1 MGPSYIET
9 SDCGNVKNMMPKLK
23 HMQGSGSMNYL
34 HQDRD
39 LNSKRHSSKP
49 LSITDSKQPTLRDKE
64 NDKRKNYISPRPLK
78 DELKGMKVIVK
89 NGKEVDKSETINY

>member
-9 SDCGNVKNMMPKLK
+9 SDCGNVRNMMPKLK

-34 HQDRD
+34 HHDRD